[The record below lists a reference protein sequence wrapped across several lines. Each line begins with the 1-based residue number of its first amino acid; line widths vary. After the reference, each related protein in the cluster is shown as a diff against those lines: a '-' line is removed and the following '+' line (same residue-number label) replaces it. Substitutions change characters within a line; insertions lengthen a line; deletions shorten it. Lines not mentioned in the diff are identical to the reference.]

1 MNTKWK
7 NIFVNYLSDRIFIPK
22 IPKVQQQLET
32 ESYNQ
37 EMDQKFE

>member
-7 NIFVNYLSDRIFIPK
+7 NIFVNYVSDRILVPK
-22 IPKVQQQLET
+22 TPKVRQKLET